1 MYLLNVVRIV
11 SALVLVLSISM
22 VLPAFVAIY
31 YKEYSDF
38 LVFLK
43 LMFFVGI
50 ISFIVYKYTSKRR
63 TNLRIKDGFLF
74 VSLGW
79 ITASLIGA
87 LPYYLSGC
95 VDSFTDS
102 FFEASSGLTTTGA
115 TILTNIESL
124 SHSLLF
130 WRAQTHWLG
139 GMGIVVLTVA
149 ILPILGIGGL
159 QLVKAEAPGPTVDKI
174 SPRIAETAKILWG
187 IYIAFTLIQTFLLML
202 GGLSLFD
209 AITHSFATMAT
220 GGFSPKNA
228 SIAHYSSAY
237 VEIVI
242 TLFMFLAGVNFT
254 LHYRLLTG
262 KVGYLIKN
270 TELKAYIFIFFT
282 SSILIAANLYHKYYS
297 SIFESLRHAFFQSA
311 TILTTTGFAS
321 ADYEKWPMFSQIILF
336 LLMFVGGCTGSTGG
350 GIKVLRIVTLLKQGL
365 NEMKYLIHPRGV
377 FVLKVSGNP
386 IKKDIVYAISGF
398 FFLYIITLLTVTL
411 IVSTTEQDI
420 ITSLTT
426 ALATVG
432 NIGPGF
438 GNVGPTDNYAF
449 YPDAIKWVLSF
460 AMIAGRLEIYTFII
474 IFFPY
479 FWKR

>member
-11 SALVLVLSISM
+11 SVLVLVLSISM
-22 VLPAFVAIY
+22 VLPALVAIY

-43 LMFFVGI
+43 LMFFVGT
-50 ISFIVYKYTSKRR
+50 ISFIVYKYTSKKR

-79 ITASLIGA
+79 VTVSLIGA
-87 LPYYLSGC
+87 LPYYLSGGIG
-95 VDSFTDS
+95 SFTDS

-115 TILTNIESL
+115 TILTNIENL

-187 IYIAFTLIQTFLLML
+187 IYIAFTLIQTFLLMV

-209 AITHSFATMAT
+209 ALTHSFATMAT

-282 SSILIAANLYHKYYS
+282 SSILIAINLYYKYYS
-297 SIFESLRHAFFQSA
+297 SIFESLRYAFFQSA

-398 FFLYIITLLTVTL
+398 FFLYVITLLTVTL

-449 YPDAIKWVLSF
+449 YPDTIKWVLSF